1 MLRGFSGAAG
11 LQARSGSLSWHALG
25 CCGSLLRCEMK
36 DVGVEVEFTFSNEVG
51 VSLQQFKVEGLD
63 ITAFGV
69 LYYSII

>member
-1 MLRGFSGAAG
+1 
-11 LQARSGSLSWHALG
+11 
-25 CCGSLLRCEMK
+25 MK
-36 DVGVEVEFTFSNEVG
+36 DVGVEVKITFSNEVG